1 MKKLDTGTVLE
12 LIERI
17 EIAKN
22 FAKEDYQKD
31 FMCET
36 NREYKAYIK
45 GQYDALDALHNHL
58 QSFIEGELYS
68 AENQTE
74 Q

>member
-12 LIERI
+12 ILERI

-22 FAKEDYQKD
+22 FAKEDYQED

-36 NREYKAYIK
+36 NREYKAYVK
-45 GQYDALDALHNHL
+45 GQCNALDGILNHL